1 MTSQF
6 YDLNVEILKDGTI
19 RLEQRDYC
27 GESVIIDL
35 HPVQAT
41 FIANGLPANSIAE
54 RIATL
59 ERRLVWMRDRF
70 DECGA
75 ALPRDIYERCAN
87 AFEFDSWLQASID
100 VATEYC
106 ADLTT
111 KTHQSAVAEPLQQPG
126 DVNIPSN
133 VGSSGEPSERPN
145 AELF

>member
-1 MTSQF
+1 MTAQF
-6 YDLNVEILKDGTI
+6 YDLSIETLEDGTV

-27 GESVIIDL
+27 GEPVTIDL
-35 HPVQAT
+35 HPVQAA
-41 FIANGLPANSIAE
+41 FIANGLPANSIPE

-59 ERRLVWMRDRF
+59 ERRMLWMRDRF

-111 KTHQSAVAEPLQQPG
+111 KTHQSAVVEPLQ
-126 DVNIPSN
+126 
-133 VGSSGEPSERPN
+133 
-145 AELF
+145 